1 MKEVIFHFFP
11 SVRFLG
17 LSLKIL
23 FHKNKEIK
31 RMLSK
36 KMTFSLMSL
45 ITLIALAFVA
55 GDAFAAE
62 KPFEIKITGRTTA
75 TYTADDPATTPVT
88 VKLKVESAQPIGDL
102 TFNQPVANNTDTTA
116 GDFKVAAFDKYDNVL
131 FAGTYGVAPDGDG
144 EGAVTGAAADY
155 VIMIIDDRN
164 YAMRDAKN
172 HQLLVTITPQQT
184 ADDPLIAKVV
194 ISLPAGIETN
204 DPTVLATD
212 GTDTKLNESKLVQ
225 HTITLSE
232 AVSTV
237 GLPKVVSIQRLRPG
251 SQTVVS
257 AFQEER
263 IVAAPFNVRIVLTE
277 LPNGIDL
284 ADVNNLVEVENGTV
298 SGLVIGTLFAQFGV
312 NGQMGMICRLQPQTG
327 DTAKLSHYPD

>member
-1 MKEVIFHFFP
+1 
-11 SVRFLG
+11 
-17 LSLKIL
+17 
-23 FHKNKEIK
+23 
-31 RMLSK
+31 
-36 KMTFSLMSL
+36 
-45 ITLIALAFVA
+45 
-55 GDAFAAE
+55 
-62 KPFEIKITGRTTA
+62 
-75 TYTADDPATTPVT
+75 
-88 VKLKVESAQPIGDL
+88 
-102 TFNQPVANNTDTTA
+102 
-116 GDFKVAAFDKYDNVL
+116 
-131 FAGTYGVAPDGDG
+131 
-144 EGAVTGAAADY
+144 
-155 VIMIIDDRN
+155 
-164 YAMRDAKN
+164 MRDAKN

-184 ADDPLIAKVV
+184 ADDLLIAKVI
-194 ISLPAGIETN
+194 ISLPAGIKTN

-298 SGLVIGTLFAQFGV
+298 SGLVIGTLFSRFGGV
-312 NGQMGMICRLQPQTG
+312 NGDSPLTESNANEGPTVGRPAVAASAAIPWQTVRPHPGEGMYYFATEYEPLQATELMSTDPLDTVPMPTG
-327 DTAKLSHYPD
+327 DDSMYRQYRVTITPHQKSADFDVKVRIKTFHDNGAQVRNTYVPPGFGDSAFLPNGRGILTVPVKGTARSLAGRVSGYNTQRLDNSSYWLFGHRSECGWFRSGCWSRPGGRLENE

>member
-1 MKEVIFHFFP
+1 
-11 SVRFLG
+11 
-17 LSLKIL
+17 
-23 FHKNKEIK
+23 
-31 RMLSK
+31 
-36 KMTFSLMSL
+36 
-45 ITLIALAFVA
+45 
-55 GDAFAAE
+55 
-62 KPFEIKITGRTTA
+62 
-75 TYTADDPATTPVT
+75 
-88 VKLKVESAQPIGDL
+88 
-102 TFNQPVANNTDTTA
+102 
-116 GDFKVAAFDKYDNVL
+116 
-131 FAGTYGVAPDGDG
+131 
-144 EGAVTGAAADY
+144 
-155 VIMIIDDRN
+155 
-164 YAMRDAKN
+164 MRDAKN
-172 HQLLVTITPQQT
+172 HQLLVTITPQKT
-184 ADDPLIAKVV
+184 ADDLLIAKVV
-194 ISLPAGIETN
+194 ISLPAGIKTN

-298 SGLVIGTLFAQFGV
+298 SGLVIGTLFSRFGAV
-312 NGQMGMICRLQPQTG
+312 NGCGRIEAVEIPEGGTGRPAVEANAAIPWQTVRPHPGEGITILTMSMNPCRVWN
-327 DTAKLSHYPD
+327 